1 MGRCS
6 IGNRLGRIFKLYR
19 IKESSMD
26 RKDLLLE
33 QTPTER
39 ELSQNEESRLKKAVD
54 DGGIFLALVSSPG
67 WKKLMNDFISGRL
80 AQDRYLGAKTED
92 LADIRAAQKELIDL
106 LQFVKRA
113 VEEGEKS
120 YKMLNKNS
128 K

>member
-39 ELSQNEESRLKKAVD
+39 ELSQNEESRLKKAID